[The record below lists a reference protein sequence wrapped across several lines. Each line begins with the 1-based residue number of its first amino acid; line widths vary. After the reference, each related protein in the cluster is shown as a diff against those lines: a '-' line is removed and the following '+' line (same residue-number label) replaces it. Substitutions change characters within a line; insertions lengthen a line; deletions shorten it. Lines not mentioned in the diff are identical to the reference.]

1 MKWNWGTGIAL
12 SFTVFCGLMVYMVI
26 QSFQTDFFLVSKQYY
41 VDELKYQER
50 IDDLERAKNSSVLIS
65 QVADQQSVSF
75 TIDSDKHI
83 SGEIHF
89 YRPDNANLD
98 HKVKFTESNI
108 KIEKTDLAPGRYLAK
123 ISWLDSDHS
132 YYQEEEIIVR

>member
-50 IDDLERAKNSSVLIS
+50 IDELKRTRNAEILIS
-65 QVADQQSVSF
+65 QKAEESTLHF
-75 TIDSDKHI
+75 NIDTEKHI
-83 SGEIHF
+83 SGQIHF
-89 YRPDNANLD
+89 YRPDNALLD
-98 HKVKFTESNI
+98 HKVKFTDSNI
-108 KIEKTDLAPGRYLAK
+108 TVEKSALAPGRYIAK
-123 ISWLDSDHS
+123 ISWLDHEKS
-132 YYQEEEIIVR
+132 YYQEKELIVQ